1 MDTKGIITK
10 ISRQNFSNTYQKLKE
25 TIDNNP
31 NLNVML
37 ELDHQANAQK
47 KGLALNP
54 SKLIVFGN
62 PNLGTPLMQSAQ
74 TLGLDLPQKVLVH
87 ENGSG
92 VVHLSYNDPE
102 YLKNRHGISET
113 DDILSKVALALDKIT
128 TVAADT

>member
-10 ISRQNFSNTYQKLKE
+10 ISRQNFSDTYQKLKE

-92 VVHLSYNDPE
+92 IVHISYNDPQ
-102 YLKNRHGISET
+102 YLKNRHDISEA
-113 DDILSKVALALDKIT
+113 DEILSKVALALDKIT
-128 TVAADT
+128 TVAAGA

>member
-10 ISRQNFSNTYQKLKE
+10 ISRQNFSDTYRKLKE

-37 ELDHQANAQK
+37 ELDHQANARK
-47 KGLALNP
+47 NGLELNP
-54 SKLIVFGN
+54 SKLIIFGN

-92 VVHLSYNDPE
+92 IVHLSYNDPQ
-102 YLKNRHGISET
+102 YLKNRHDVSDADE
-113 DDILSKVALALDKIT
+113 ILSKVASALDKIT
-128 TVAADT
+128 TVSADT